1 MYHVGF
7 FNQTFSKIGT
17 FIASFSALFN
27 IFSTYKHFFFHLAL
41 VVYHQASKWK
51 DVKFFP
57 LAYLLAANV
66 TFFGLAFSKL
76 QRD

>member
-1 MYHVGF
+1 MLDFLTKLSQKLEHSLLHFLHCLTF
-7 FNQTFSKIGT
+7 FLRT
-17 FIASFSALFN
+17 N
-27 IFSTYKHFFFHLAL
+27 IFFFHLAL